1 MVLTELVVRAG
12 CTFRYVRMAS
22 SMWGASITLVSSAPS
37 GSSQDGVFPYM
48 MASLL
53 SVAIQVLQA
62 SVIHKHPA
70 TLNTRGL
77 HLYQFAVGGSITPFA
92 FSRARC
98 GDSLSR

>member
-1 MVLTELVVRAG
+1 MPDTPLSQSALRQETRTGHAPPLRRRPQEQVRPVGPDLAG
-12 CTFRYVRMAS
+12 
-22 SMWGASITLVSSAPS
+22 
-37 GSSQDGVFPYM
+37 
-48 MASLL
+48 
-53 SVAIQVLQA
+53 VAIRVLQA

-77 HLYQFAVGGSITPFA
+77 HLYQFAVGCSLTPFA